1 MASSPAKLNLKI
13 LAFVGSVREGRMA
26 ARVTKLVES
35 FYKEKSDG
43 HTLEIIDPEDL
54 GLPVLKQPLHFYKDP
69 TQAPDILHKIN
80 KKNTGSRC
88 FSSHF
93 C

>member
-26 ARVTKLVES
+26 TRVTKLVES

-43 HTLEIIDPEDL
+43 HTLEIIGRIIQCIQL
-54 GLPVLKQPLHFYKDP
+54 TCMQ
-69 TQAPDILHKIN
+69 I
-80 KKNTGSRC
+80 S
-88 FSSHF
+88 
-93 C
+93 